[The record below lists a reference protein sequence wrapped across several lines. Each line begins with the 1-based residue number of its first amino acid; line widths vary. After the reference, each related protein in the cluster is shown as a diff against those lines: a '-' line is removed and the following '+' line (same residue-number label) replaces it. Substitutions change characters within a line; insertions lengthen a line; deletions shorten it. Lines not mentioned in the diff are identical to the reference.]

1 MKTLRVTSALV
12 SSLIAIAVA
21 AHAEAGEKVFVKY
34 RGTVDLAPFKC
45 VWTES
50 SLVKRLC
57 YDKRNEYLL
66 VSLKGTYYHYCKL
79 PVPVLQQWT
88 ASDSLG
94 RYFNANIKGNFDC
107 RVYPPPTYN

>member
-1 MKTLRVTSALV
+1 MPRQLLSVAF
-12 SSLIAIAVA
+12 AVA
-21 AHAEAGEKVFVKY
+21 ALAPLACPAAESVFVKY

-45 VWTES
+45 QWTES

-107 RVYPPPTYN
+107 RVYPPPTYH